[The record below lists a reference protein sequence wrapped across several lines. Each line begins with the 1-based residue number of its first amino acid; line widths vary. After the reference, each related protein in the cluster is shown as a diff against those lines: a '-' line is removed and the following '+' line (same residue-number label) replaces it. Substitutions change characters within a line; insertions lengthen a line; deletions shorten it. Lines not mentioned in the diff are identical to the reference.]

1 MLIYIARRLAW
12 TVLVILV
19 VLFIT
24 FLVFFKLPNGDP
36 ALRFAGKSPT
46 PEQLAL
52 IRQRLNLDKPFY
64 EEFGYF
70 VWHFVARRRERLA
83 RARLLLRQ
91 LRAGEGSDRER
102 APRTLWLIF
111 GAADVLARARR
122 RHRRA
127 LGGQAADR

>member
-24 FLVFFKLPNGDP
+24 FLVFFKLPTGDP

-46 PEQLAL
+46 EENLAL
-52 IRQRLNLDKPFY
+52 IRERLHLDKPFY

-70 VWHFVARRRERLA
+70 VRNFVTRRRERLA
-83 RARLLLRQ
+83 RPRLLLQQ
-91 LRAGEGSDRER
+91 LRARSRSRSPSG
-102 APRTLWLIF
+102 
-111 GAADVLARARR
+111 RR
-122 RHRRA
+122 GRS
-127 LGGQAADR
+127 G